1 MAKLTKDDILALN
14 TRDFQNRKG
23 AYPKSYIPDSV
34 QVQYF
39 EDTDEYMFLTTFKN
53 TPESDA
59 KVWLENYIKELGLTI
74 NSALD
79 SWQDGDYDNDWVCAS
94 CRVKA

>member
-34 QVQYF
+34 RVQYF
-39 EDTDEYMFLTTFKN
+39 EDTDEYMFLK
-53 TPESDA
+53 
-59 KVWLENYIKELGLTI
+59 
-74 NSALD
+74 
-79 SWQDGDYDNDWVCAS
+79 
-94 CRVKA
+94 